1 MKVGFSCVP
10 STKHVLRNQ
19 HRQQL
24 YEINFQDDS
33 VYSSRFTRVSSGPD
47 ATWCRQVC
55 ATAAAGL
62 TTSFCQLHF
71 CLFYCCHYWI
81 CQRILKRR
89 VLSWTLRHQAIRGW
103 NSTCSLTA
111 PSPAGRESTKYER
124 HPPWIYPNHL
134 DVWTHSQKRLKD
146 QNTSIRHIKVIMHF
160 NCVTS
165 KAHKKTKISTMF

>member
-1 MKVGFSCVP
+1 MTQFTVVASHGF
-10 STKHVLRNQ
+10 LRTGR
-19 HRQQL
+19 H
-24 YEINFQDDS
+24 
-33 VYSSRFTRVSSGPD
+33 
-47 ATWCRQVC
+47 WCRQVC
-55 ATAAAGL
+55 AMAAAGL
-62 TTSFCQLHF
+62 TTSFCQPHF

-111 PSPAGRESTKYER
+111 PSPAGRESTDMRGILPGSTRIIWMYE
-124 HPPWIYPNHL
+124 H
-134 DVWTHSQKRLKD
+134 THNRVILSKNRLKD